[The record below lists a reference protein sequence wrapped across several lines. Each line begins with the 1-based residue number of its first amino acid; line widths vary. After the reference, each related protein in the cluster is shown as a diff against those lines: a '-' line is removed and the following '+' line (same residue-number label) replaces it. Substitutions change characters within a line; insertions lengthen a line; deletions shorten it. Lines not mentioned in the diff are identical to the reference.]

1 MSRIRSSVASQ
12 TQTSQ
17 QKAPVP
23 IPQPQEPLLST
34 SPRNEPT
41 SVPAVEQ
48 KTRERRN
55 SDKLLSFDN
64 FDEPVQPAQPGLVRP
79 ALLLSVL
86 TPALP
91 AAAAFSS
98 DFLDFS
104 SPSATP
110 PVSYASTSIAPKND
124 PFGFDDITS
133 ASSVHRSQSGSSL
146 PMGASPSNSNGSS
159 SPMGMARVGGPM
171 GGGPGGRGPMAMGA
185 MGGRGN
191 GPMGFDAFNVMNP
204 TQQTPS
210 TYRGQPGRR

>member
-1 MSRIRSSVASQ
+1 MSRPVYRRSNKRLAREGTLTSSLAS
-12 TQTSQ
+12 
-17 QKAPVP
+17 
-23 IPQPQEPLLST
+23 IIST
-34 SPRNEPT
+34 SRSNPHSQVWSHP
-41 SVPAVEQ
+41 
-48 KTRERRN
+48 
-55 SDKLLSFDN
+55 
-64 FDEPVQPAQPGLVRP
+64 
-79 ALLLSVL
+79 LLLSVL

-104 SPSATP
+104 SPSAAP

-171 GGGPGGRGPMAMGA
+171 GGGPAGRGPMAMGA